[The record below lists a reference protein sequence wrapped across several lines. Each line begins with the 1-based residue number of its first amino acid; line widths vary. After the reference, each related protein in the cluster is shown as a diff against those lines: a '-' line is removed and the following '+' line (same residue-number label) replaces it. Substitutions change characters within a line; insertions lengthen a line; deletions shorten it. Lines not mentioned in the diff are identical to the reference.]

1 MSDEEQLGIY
11 NDVNEFE
18 EFSKE
23 DWMPNEEDASD
34 KNVWDDTWD
43 QGEIEENEFT
53 QQLRNDLKA
62 WGYLSES

>member
-1 MSDEEQLGIY
+1 M
-11 NDVNEFE
+11 NDFI
-18 EFSKE
+18 FACL

-53 QQLRNDLKA
+53 QQLRLATD
-62 WGYLSES
+62 SF

>member
-23 DWMPNEEDASD
+23 GSHLVPS
-34 KNVWDDTWD
+34 
-43 QGEIEENEFT
+43 
-53 QQLRNDLKA
+53 
-62 WGYLSES
+62 Y